1 MTTGTGQTGGTLV
14 WRAFAQALLGGAAG
28 IFLALVALL
37 VLIDPYD
44 TGRLTPLPR
53 SGVRDQAGVTA
64 HASRIRDPAFDAAIL
79 GNSHVQALRP
89 DRLSRL
95 TGLSF
100 VSLVMPGSRPREQIA
115 LLERYL
121 AAAEGR
127 PKAVVMGIDAWWC
140 TADPDLPTS
149 GRFPFWLYDPRGPAY
164 VAGLVRYRSLE
175 DAAAHLRFRVAPE
188 NPARPDGF
196 DDYEPVYVSLGAG
209 DREAVRRKL
218 QTRISLYEP
227 NPSAPFPSID
237 RLGGVLDA
245 PGATRP
251 PVVLLQPPVYPTAL
265 PEPGSAE
272 AGVRQACRMAVA
284 RLGERPGVRVLDWQE
299 RSEAADPDQ
308 YFNHDHYR
316 DSLAQQVERSLA
328 DVLRR

>member
-1 MTTGTGQTGGTLV
+1 VKTGSHSTGVALA
-14 WRAFAQALLGGAAG
+14 WRAFAQALLGAATG
-28 IFLALVALL
+28 IVLVLVALL
-37 VLIDPYD
+37 VLLDPYD

-64 HASRIRDPAFDAAIL
+64 HASRIRDPSFDAAIL

-121 AAAEGR
+121 STAGQR
-127 PKAVVMGIDAWWC
+127 TKAVVIGIDAWWC
-140 TADPDLPTS
+140 TADPNLPTS
-149 GRFPFWLYDPRGPAY
+149 GRFPFWLYDPRWPAY

-175 DAAAHLRFRVAPE
+175 DAAAHLRFRVDPDD
-188 NPARPDGF
+188 PARPDGF

-209 DREAVRRKL
+209 DRQAVRRKL
-218 QTRISLYEP
+218 EARISLYEP
-227 NPSAPFPSID
+227 NPSARFPSVE
-237 RLGGVLDA
+237 RLAAVLDA
-245 PGATRP
+245 AGAGHP
-251 PVVLLQPPVYPTAL
+251 PVVLVQPPVYPTAL
-265 PEPGSAE
+265 PEPGTAE
-272 AGVRQACRMAVA
+272 AEVRQACRIAVA
-284 RLGERPGVRVLDWQE
+284 RLGDRMGVRVVDWQE
-299 RSEAADPDQ
+299 RSEAADPEQ

-328 DVLRR
+328 DALRR